1 MDLHEC
7 NGEDLPFEDASFD
20 VIVSQFGHMFAA
32 RPSVALGEMFRV
44 LKPNGTIAFS
54 TWPPELF
61 MGRFFQIILVRLN

>member
-1 MDLHEC
+1 MQRGGPAFQ
-7 NGEDLPFEDASFD
+7 NASFD
-20 VIVSQFGHMFAA
+20 VIVSQLGHMFAA

-61 MGRFFQIILVRLN
+61 MGRFFQIN